1 MTALTLKMIFAG
13 LLILGLFFLAIG
25 VYAND
30 VVYMLI
36 GGLLG
41 CAAVLIFPEIGRVHR
56 HPFR

>member
-1 MTALTLKMIFAG
+1 MIFAG
-13 LLILGLFFLAIG
+13 LLIFALFFLAIG